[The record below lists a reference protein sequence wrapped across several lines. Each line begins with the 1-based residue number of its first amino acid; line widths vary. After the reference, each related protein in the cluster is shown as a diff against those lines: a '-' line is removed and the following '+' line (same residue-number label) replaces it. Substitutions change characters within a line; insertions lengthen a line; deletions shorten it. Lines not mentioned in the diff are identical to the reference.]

1 MISIV
6 IDQAFLQ
13 ALSHSARSEV
23 LALLEEQ
30 IAELKKPLA
39 ETQWRADRDESYPL
53 SVEEAQKLIQSLP
66 KPMQDALQVFCRNY
80 DGNVGR
86 ATLDELMS
94 ATGFSDHSDLSDATT
109 AMTQS
114 LRHIT
119 GNQDVWLL
127 NWRPEDWDWSE
138 AEQVYTR
145 GEYFISGPAVE
156 SLKEAF
162 GEIPVPTE
170 LAR

>member
-13 ALSHSARSEV
+13 ALSHGARSEV
-23 LALLEEQ
+23 LALLEKR
-30 IAELKKPLA
+30 IAELKKPLVEA
-39 ETQWRADRDESYPL
+39 QWRADRDESYPL

-66 KPMQDALQVFCRNY
+66 KPMQDGLRVFCRNF
-80 DGNVGR
+80 DGSVGR
-86 ATLDELMS
+86 AGLAELMS
-94 ATGFSDHSDLSDATT
+94 ATGFSDHADLSNATT

-119 GNQDVWLL
+119 GNQDAWLL
-127 NWRPEDWDWSE
+127 NWRSEDWEWNE
-138 AEQVYTR
+138 AEQNYVK
-145 GEYFISGPAVE
+145 GEYFISGTAVE
-156 SLKEAF
+156 SLKKAF
-162 GEIPVPTE
+162 GEIPAPTE